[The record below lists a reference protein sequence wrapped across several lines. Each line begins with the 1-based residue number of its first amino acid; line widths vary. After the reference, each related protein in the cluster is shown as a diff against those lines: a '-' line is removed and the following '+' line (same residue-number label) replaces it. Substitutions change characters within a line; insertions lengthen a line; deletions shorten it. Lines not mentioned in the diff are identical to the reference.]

1 MDYQFA
7 PRVRMMRLGGWLA
20 SASGTIAAFGL
31 VLWFARFAFPGGP
44 VGWVNDL
51 LVMIQYGLALP
62 IAIVLH
68 TVVFSRY
75 KPRLSWLALIVG
87 VAGMLGVV
95 VLQVLLLVRA
105 LSFAQQVVPVT
116 VAILVIGVW
125 LVITGYMGRS
135 TGLFRHSLRMSVVA
149 VPYFGY
155 PIWAW
160 WLARSLFT
168 RARAGQVAQ

>member
-1 MDYQFA
+1 MEDQFA
-7 PRVRMMRLGGWLA
+7 PRLRKMQLGSW
-20 SASGTIAAFGL
+20 SACVSGTIAALGL

-44 VGWVNDL
+44 VGWFNDL
-51 LVMIQYGLALP
+51 LVLIQYGLAIP
-62 IAIVLH
+62 IAVVLH
-68 TVVFSRY
+68 AAFRLY
-75 KPRLSWLALIVG
+75 NPGLSWLALIIG

-95 VLQVLLLVRA
+95 VLQALLLVRA

-116 VAILVIGVW
+116 VAILVVGAW

-135 TGLFRHSLRMSVVA
+135 TGLFRHSLPMSLMA

-160 WLARSLFT
+160 WMARSLFT
-168 RARAGQVAQ
+168 RASARQVAR